1 MLDDP
6 ENKAIASDE
15 PDIDWLCREFRRSGT
30 GGDFWSRI
38 RVAEDTRLNRWPGQ
52 SDDGKKHDNQLAEG
66 QPAVPFE
73 GANDS
78 RVYMADDIINEG
90 VAIDTTAFWRADL
103 KVSNITPNALD
114 DAGQATMFLSWLRD
128 VKLRAELEEE
138 VELFSQYRRWYGWAG
153 LHILW
158 NREVSYESKTVKLD
172 ELIATAQQVSQAPQ
186 AQMSDEQRQIIS
198 VLSVFPQAIQNSDM
212 RKQAVD
218 LMQFLYR
225 TYVMNT
231 MPERM
236 TEDDL
241 PNLSAKRAGQFVDDL
256 RDHGETEIPFPY
268 LCKNQPSIMAL
279 KPWRD
284 IFVPTDT
291 AGFQN
296 SRLVTIRWHMTEAFL
311 MAKVLAQEW
320 DEEFVELALKT
331 KGRTSVWNYS
341 DVGMAITTSISQW
354 GWLQQ
359 QTEMI
364 EILCSYQ
371 KQIDQNG
378 VLSVY
383 YTIYSPYITDDTK
396 KTTKVKRSRKY
407 GTFSGG
413 EIASV
418 HNSRAYAKHGLL
430 DYPQSNG
437 YPIVLSRREHLDR
450 QLVATRGV
458 SEILITQQREQ
469 KVMHDAVVD
478 HTNVSVGPPLFVP
491 KSNPM
496 QRYDMTPFA
505 QNSCQKG
512 REPTPLQL
520 PTGGLPVAI
529 EFMEYLDR
537 KNHRYFGQFSEDV
550 PPAVNQSKIERDVRG
565 FLAAW
570 GQAFQQAYE
579 LSHRFAPELIERVTR
594 MPVSNRSDSQAA
606 ELDFILHYDISH
618 LNPETFEQKLKL
630 LSQVK
635 MQDQGNVINGNKL
648 TSWIARAIDPMM
660 ARELVQP
667 EQIGNAMTMKE
678 VGDDIMAM
686 FLGNPPN
693 IRDMKNDA
701 TAPSR
706 MQMAKQI
713 VMSNPKYM
721 QALDP
726 KLLQQIAGQPLPPQM
741 IQQLGIGQHPP
752 DPFFSNGFG
761 QYMANIQFGVQE
773 QNNKITGITG
783 IKSPQQSQI
792 GQAA

>member
-6 ENKAIASDE
+6 ENRAIASDQ
-15 PDIDWLCREFRRSGT
+15 PDIDYLCREFRRAGT
-30 GGDFWSRI
+30 GGDYWNRV

-66 QPAVPFE
+66 QPAVPFD

-103 KVSNITPNALD
+103 KVSNVTPNVLD
-114 DAGQATMFLSWLRD
+114 DAGQATTFLSWLRD
-128 VKLRAELEEE
+128 VKLRSELEEE
-138 VELFSQYRRWYGWAG
+138 VELFSQY
-153 LHILW
+153 
-158 NREVSYESKTVKLD
+158 REVSYESKTVKLD
-172 ELIATAQQVSQAPQ
+172 ELIQTAQQVSQADPSK
-186 AQMSDEQRQIIS
+186 MTPEQKQIIA
-198 VLSVFPQAIQNSDM
+198 VLSVFPEAIQNPEM

-225 TYVMNT
+225 TYVMNS
-231 MPERM
+231 MPEHM

-241 PNLSAKRAGQFVDDL
+241 PNLSTQKAGQFVDDL
-256 RDHGETEIPFPY
+256 RQHGETEIPFPY
-268 LCKNQPSIMAL
+268 LCKNQPIITAL

-296 SRLVTIRWHMTEAFL
+296 ARLVTIRWHMTEAFL
-311 MAKVLAQEW
+311 MSQVLSNEW
-320 DEEFVELALKT
+320 DEEFVELALNT
-331 KGRTSVWNYS
+331 KGRTSIWNYS

-371 KQIDQNG
+371 KQIDENG

-396 KTTKVKRSRKY
+396 KVSKAKRSRKF
-407 GTFSGG
+407 GSFSGG
-413 EIASV
+413 EIAPV
-418 HNSRAYAKHGLL
+418 ENSRAYAKHGLL
-430 DYPQSNG
+430 NYPQSNG

-450 QLVATRGV
+450 QLVAARGIP
-458 SEILITQQREQ
+458 EILITQQREQ
-469 KVMHDAVVD
+469 KVMHDAIVD
-478 HTNVSVGPPLFVP
+478 HTNVTVGPPLFVP
-491 KSNPM
+491 QAMPG
-496 QRYDMTPFA
+496 QRYDLTPFA
-505 QNSCQKG
+505 QNKCRRG
-512 REPTPLQL
+512 AEPTPLEL
-520 PTGGLPVAI
+520 PTGGLPVAVN
-529 EFMEYLDR
+529 FLDYLDR
-537 KNHRYFGQFSEDV
+537 KNHRYFGQFSEEV
-550 PPAVNQSKIERDVRG
+550 PPAVNQAKIERDVRG
-565 FLAAW
+565 FLSAW
-570 GQAFQQAYE
+570 GQAFQQCYQLA
-579 LSHRFAPELIERVTR
+579 LKFAPELIERVTG
-594 MPVSNRSDSQAA
+594 MKPQTVNDAQAA
-606 ELDFILHYDISH
+606 ELDFIFHYDIAH
-618 LNPETFEQKLKL
+618 MNPETFEQKLKL

-635 MQDQGNVINGNKL
+635 QQDQGNVINGNKL

-660 ARELVQP
+660 ARELIQP

-678 VGDDIMAM
+678 VSDDIMAM

-706 MQMAKQI
+706 LNMAKQVI
-713 VMSNPKYM
+713 MSNPKYM

-726 KLLQQIAGQPLPPQM
+726 KLLQQLAGQQLPAQM
-741 IQQLGIGQHPP
+741 MQQLGIGQHPA
-752 DPFFSNGFG
+752 DPFFSNGFS

-773 QNNKITGITG
+773 QQNKQTGVTG
-783 IKSPQQSQI
+783 VKAPQQQL